1 MEQNNSETQDDNNLE
16 ERFEQLSRQNQQQ
29 NERFETMDQRFTVM
43 MDTMKNLSQDKCEY
57 REGEHI
63 AAQTCQKRARTSVEC
78 PHVRARTLVD
88 SPEEQQESSHQVMII
103 LLKILQTR
111 GIIVLVVRRNSKR
124 NASFLISKI
133 WLTRFRNCAQV
144 ITAMGIRKKI
154 QQQFYFYFRRRKG
167 HIWWH
172 YNSKKNLNMEA
183 I

>member
-43 MDTMKNLSQDKCEY
+43 MEAMKNLSQDKCEY

-63 AAQTCQKRARTSVEC
+63 AAQTCQKRARTSAEC
-78 PHVRARTLVD
+78 PHVRARTLVRRAAGIK
-88 SPEEQQESSHQVMII
+88 SPSDDNFVENSSD
-103 LLKILQTR
+103 
-111 GIIVLVVRRNSKR
+111 IIVLVVRRNSKR

-154 QQQFYFYFRRRKG
+154 QQQFYFYFCRRKG

>member
-43 MDTMKNLSQDKCEY
+43 MEAMKNLSQDKCEY

-63 AAQTCQKRARTSVEC
+63 AAQTCPKRTRTSAEC

-103 LLKILQTR
+103 LLKILQT
-111 GIIVLVVRRNSKR
+111 L
-124 NASFLISKI
+124 L
-133 WLTRFRNCAQV
+133 
-144 ITAMGIRKKI
+144 
-154 QQQFYFYFRRRKG
+154 Y
-167 HIWWH
+167 
-172 YNSKKNLNMEA
+172 
-183 I
+183 